1 MNFVLFRFALIKI
14 NICGIHEIAGD
25 HAVFYMVEE
34 HC

>member
-1 MNFVLFRFALIKI
+1 MNFVLVCFALIKI
-14 NICGIHEIAGD
+14 NTCRINEIAGD